1 MLELRITT
9 GLHRGT
15 AFPLDGDAV
24 RVGSDENNDVVLDDP
39 GMPACAA
46 TFTRETAGRWVM
58 RGADAPCEVAAGL
71 RVALGPVGAV
81 FANEGA
87 PWDEATM
94 AAGFPRSSRRLRS
107 GARLTAAF
115 ALGAACVFAL
125 DHARLALREAQ
136 AFTPGAPAPL
146 DAAPLRTVRAIV
158 HPARVEP
165 GKPPF
170 AVVSVQSGASGF
182 VVTEDGRVLVP
193 GARRG
198 PFTLERIE
206 PRRVVFSGPY
216 SAELAW

>member
-24 RVGSDENNDVVLDDP
+24 RVGSDESNDVVLADP

-46 TFTRETAGRWVM
+46 MFTREAAGRWAL
-58 RGADAPCEVAAGL
+58 RGEHAPCEVAAGL

-81 FANEGA
+81 IANEDA
-87 PWDEATM
+87 PWDDM
-94 AAGFPRSSRRLRS
+94 APAARLARSSPPRRSR
-107 GARLTAAF
+107 ARLMAAF

-125 DHARLALREAQ
+125 DHVRLALREAQ
-136 AFTPGAPAPL
+136 ASTPGAAAPL
-146 DAAPLRTVRAIV
+146 DAAPLRTVKAVV

-198 PFTLERIE
+198 SFTLERIE

-216 SAELAW
+216 PAELAW